1 MIDAELLDDLGA
13 GTRWDRLIALVLG
26 LVALLAASLV
36 LVQTVQGQAEAR
48 ASAMASR
55 ITADV
60 IARIVAYEAREIA
73 LAALSSRS
81 VQPGFEGL
89 ARGQVALELGGEG
102 GEVLGAAGQA
112 ATFTLIGQVAEM
124 KALPGPEV
132 PLDAYARAV
141 LASSAAEIDRLVRD
155 GQNRQRDL
163 ADAASSRSNEAL
175 LGLSVI
181 ALAGVLAGLA
191 AVVGRT
197 RTGRLLIALAYAA
210 TGASFVLLLLAAR
223 PPGGP

>member
-26 LVALLAASLV
+26 LVAVLAASLV

-89 ARGQVALELGGEG
+89 ARGQVALELGREG

-112 ATFTLIGQVAEM
+112 ATFRLIGQVAEM

-141 LASSAAEIDRLVRD
+141 LASSAAEIDLLVRD

-191 AVVGRT
+191 AVVGRS
-197 RTGRLLIALAYAA
+197 RTGRLLLALAYAA

-223 PPGGP
+223 PAGGP